1 MEEKAL
7 LDTTEAARFLA
18 VSRRTLEA
26 WRHQRRGPRFI
37 KVGGHAVRYFR
48 RDLENFLA
56 ACQVVETT
64 DTVSLSDFK

>member
-1 MEEKAL
+1 MEEKNL
-7 LDTTEAARFLA
+7 MTTVEAARLLA
-18 VSRRTLEA
+18 LSKKTLEC

-37 KVGGHAVRYFR
+37 KVGGRAVRYRR